1 VNDLSLAIS
10 QVRYT
15 NKAFWRNSLSAF
27 FTFVFPLMFLVIF
40 TVLFGNDETCIG
52 AVVGD
57 RCTGQVVSLS
67 TFYVASIS
75 AFSIITACYTNIAI
89 SITFARDAG
98 VLKRIRGTPI
108 PTWTYLAGRIAHA
121 VFVAVLLVAICT
133 AFGAMFY
140 EAEVPTSTLPAFL
153 LTLAVGAASFCALG
167 LAISGP
173 IPNADSA
180 PAIVNASI
188 LPLLFISDVFIRLED
203 PPTWLE
209 ITSKLFP
216 VKHFVDGMLAS
227 FFPVPGES
235 SLRLGDLAIV
245 ALWGLAGVMVAARLF
260 RWEPH
265 R

>member
-1 VNDLSLAIS
+1 VNDVMLAFT

-52 AVVGD
+52 AVIRD
-57 RCTGQVVSLS
+57 RCTGQVVSTS

-89 SITFARDAG
+89 SITFARDSG
-98 VLKRIRGTPI
+98 VLKRIRGTPL
-108 PTWTYLAGRIAHA
+108 PGWTYLAGRIVHA
-121 VFVAVLLVAICT
+121 VFVALLLVAICT
-133 AFGAMFY
+133 SFGALFY
-140 EAEVPTSTLPAFL
+140 DARVPTGSLPAFL
-153 LTLAVGAASFCALG
+153 LTLAVGAAAFCALG
-167 LAISGP
+167 LALSGP

-180 PAIVNASI
+180 PAVVNASI
-188 LPLLFISDVFIRLED
+188 LPLLFISDVFIPLEE
-203 PPTWLE
+203 PPAWLE
-209 ITSKLFP
+209 ITSKIFP
-216 VKHFVDGMLAS
+216 VKHFVDAMLAS
-227 FFPVPGES
+227 FFPVPGTS

-245 ALWGLAGVMVAARLF
+245 AIWGLAGMAIAARYF